1 MTVSQE
7 LFTELVSKTLPNE
20 ELIEETFK
28 NKIIQLKPEVGKKTS
43 PYISLVSPNFLRA
56 QISLQFR

>member
-43 PYISLVSPNFLRA
+43 PHISLV
-56 QISLQFR
+56 